1 MMGEWR
7 AYRLDYYG
15 DASPE
20 QFTAQEARLIV
31 ELTYPDRW
39 EALQRLQSGLPV
51 PVHAGVI
58 IHRAMMVN

>member
-20 QFTAQEARLIV
+20 HSTAQEARLIV

-39 EALQRLQSGLPV
+39 EALQRLTCP
-51 PVHAGVI
+51 HI
-58 IHRAMMVN
+58 CIHIPS